1 MADVTGTFTLGPDSG
16 RLVLRTGRS
25 GLAAR
30 AGHDLTIEI
39 TRWSGQATL
48 PGESIEAAT
57 VTAEIDLGSL
67 AVREGTGGA
76 KPLTDK
82 DRRDIENTAKKI
94 LGSGD
99 QAVARFTSSRIIPS
113 SSGGAMEGTLV
124 FRGRSEP
131 VRLELMSPAPGRY
144 RGHATVKQTALGITP
159 YTGFF
164 GALKLRD
171 EVNIEF
177 EVDLNRALQE

>member
-1 MADVTGTFTLGPDSG
+1 MTTYQLGPDSG
-16 RLVLRTGRS
+16 RLVIKTGRTGF
-25 GLAAR
+25 AAR

-39 TRWSGQATL
+39 QRWSARATI
-48 PGESIEAAT
+48 PAEGMEAAT

-82 DRRDIENTAKKI
+82 DRRDIAATAKKI
-94 LGSGD
+94 LGSGG

-113 SSGGAMEGTLV
+113 ADGGTIEGTLA
-124 FRGRSEP
+124 FRARSQP
-131 VRLELMSPAPGRY
+131 VRLQVTSTEPGRY
-144 RGHATVKQTALGITP
+144 RGSATITQTAFGITP

-164 GALKLRD
+164 GALKLKD
-171 EVNIEF
+171 EVTIEF
-177 EVDLNRALQE
+177 AADLSP